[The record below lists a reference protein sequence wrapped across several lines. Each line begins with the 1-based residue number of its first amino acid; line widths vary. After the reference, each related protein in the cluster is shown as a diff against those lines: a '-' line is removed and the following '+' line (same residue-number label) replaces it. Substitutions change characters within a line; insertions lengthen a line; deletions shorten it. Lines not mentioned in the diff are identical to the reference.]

1 MTVKTPI
8 KATFTGSDVT
18 GLAEFQ
24 SADFIGVIDGGTG
37 AVTLT
42 SNSIL
47 LGNGTDAIQ
56 SSPIQISGSTIS
68 VSDSTTITID
78 EGLSVTGTIT
88 SGNLLPPTDNTGAVG
103 TNDLTWNDGRFTN
116 FTIDNILNVRT
127 AIDLADG
134 DILRFGTNDDW
145 ELFHDGTAN
154 RIDLNVGDL
163 TIRDGITTRFTF
175 GRTTG
180 DFTATGNIALQSSIT
195 FEGSTADDF
204 ETTLGV
210 IDPTADRAI
219 NLPNVSGTVL
229 TTGNITDLETPIGNL
244 TEISSV
250 ANDDVFLAIDT
261 SGGGIKKITRSTI
274 VSGLAGLSAISN
286 IVEDTT
292 PQLGGNLDVNGNSIV
307 SVSDGNISIVPNGSG
322 KVILDGDGSVSGV
335 SITDGL
341 IDIRSS
347 TGQVSKIKFYCEVSN
362 AHFQTL
368 QASPHAAA
376 SSAVLTLPELTGNL
390 IGTGDSGTVTN
401 TMLTNSSFT
410 LADDSSTTTTISLG
424 ESLIVSGTA
433 NEIETAISGDT
444 LTIGLPSNVTI
455 GNNLTVTGDLTV
467 NGTTTT
473 VNSTTIEITNS
484 FTFEGSTAD
493 EFETTL
499 GVIDPTADRAIN
511 LPNVSGTVITSG
523 NLSDITSV
531 GTLSSLTVGASGITF
546 NDGSTQTSAGA
557 SNAFAIAQAVALG

>member
-103 TNDLTWNDGRFTN
+103 TNDLTWNNGRFTDL
-116 FTIDNILNVRT
+116 TIDDVLTVRT

-134 DILRFGTNDDW
+134 DVLRFGDNDD
-145 ELFHDGTAN
+145 FKIYHDGTAN
-154 RIDLNVGDL
+154 RLDLITRDL
-163 TIRDGITTRFTF
+163 TIRDDTTTKFTF

-195 FEGSTADDF
+195 FEGSTPDD
-204 ETTLGV
+204 
-210 IDPTADRAI
+210 
-219 NLPNVSGTVL
+219 
-229 TTGNITDLETPIGNL
+229 
-244 TEISSV
+244 
-250 ANDDVFLAIDT
+250 
-261 SGGGIKKITRSTI
+261 
-274 VSGLAGLSAISN
+274 
-286 IVEDTT
+286 
-292 PQLGGNLDVNGNSIV
+292 
-307 SVSDGNISIVPNGSG
+307 
-322 KVILDGDGSVSGV
+322 
-335 SITDGL
+335 
-341 IDIRSS
+341 
-347 TGQVSKIKFYCEVSN
+347 
-362 AHFQTL
+362 
-368 QASPHAAA
+368 
-376 SSAVLTLPELTGNL
+376 
-390 IGTGDSGTVTN
+390 
-401 TMLTNSSFT
+401 
-410 LADDSSTTTTISLG
+410 
-424 ESLIVSGTA
+424 
-433 NEIETAISGDT
+433 
-444 LTIGLPSNVTI
+444 
-455 GNNLTVTGDLTV
+455 
-467 NGTTTT
+467 
-473 VNSTTIEITNS
+473 
-484 FTFEGSTAD
+484 
-493 EFETTL
+493 FETTL

>member
-1 MTVKTPI
+1 MTIKTPV

-24 SADFIGVIDGGTG
+24 SADFIGVVDGGTG
-37 AVTLT
+37 AVTFT

-88 SGNLLPPTDNTGAVG
+88 SGNLLPPTDNTGVVG
-103 TNDLTWNDGRFTN
+103 NNSFTWNNGQFTDLTVDDVLT
-116 FTIDNILNVRT
+116 VRT

-210 IDPTADRAI
+210 IDPTADRTI
-219 NLPNVSGTVL
+219 NLPNVSGTII
-229 TTGNITDLETPIGNL
+229 TTGNISD
-244 TEISSV
+244 
-250 ANDDVFLAIDT
+250 
-261 SGGGIKKITRSTI
+261 IT
-274 VSGLAGLSAISN
+274 GLSNSQLSN
-286 IVEDTT
+286 
-292 PQLGGNLDVNGNSIV
+292 P
-307 SVSDGNISIVPNGSG
+307 
-322 KVILDGDGSVSGV
+322 
-335 SITDGL
+335 
-341 IDIRSS
+341 
-347 TGQVSKIKFYCEVSN
+347 
-362 AHFQTL
+362 
-368 QASPHAAA
+368 
-376 SSAVLTLPELTGNL
+376 
-390 IGTGDSGTVTN
+390 
-401 TMLTNSSFT
+401 SFT

-424 ESLIVSGTA
+424 ETLKINGTS

-493 EFETTL
+493 DFETTL
-499 GVIDPTADRAIN
+499 GVIDPTADRTIN
-511 LPNVSGTVITSG
+511 LPNVSGTLPVLAVASTTQITATPEEL
-523 NLSDITSV
+523 NYSDGVTSNIQ
-531 GTLSSLTVGASGITF
+531 TQIDSKAS
-546 NDGSTQTSAGA
+546 Q
-557 SNAFAIAQAVALG
+557 AFAIAQAVALG